1 MKLARSLVA
10 PVVLTLGLGA
20 GCGTEPGR
28 LVAEIVGPAEA
39 DPLVF
44 HGNCFAGWQ
53 LRVELR
59 VRESGGT
66 AVWIERLH
74 YRLADE
80 GLGVGLVE
88 EALDTAAIEERFGE
102 SLVPANGARV
112 LTLGALSTA
121 RPIGPVVLSGS
132 VTGRDEGGSRVG
144 TTFRL
149 TAPSLIVRDPDL
161 GPGGA
166 CPPPAE
172 GRR

>member
-20 GCGTEPGR
+20 GCGSEPGR

-66 AVWIERLH
+66 AVWIERLD
-74 YRLADE
+74 YRLQDE
-80 GLGVGLVE
+80 GLGVSVVE
-88 EALDTAAIEERFGE
+88 ESLDSAAIEERYGE
-102 SLVPANGARV
+102 SLVPPNGSRV
-112 LTLGALSTA
+112 FPLGAPSGE
-121 RPIGPVVLSGS
+121 RPIGPVVLSGT
-132 VTGRDEGGSRVG
+132 VAGRDDGGSRV
-144 TTFRL
+144 TTSFRL
-149 TAPSLIVRDPDL
+149 AAPSLLVRDPDL

-166 CPPPAE
+166 CPPPAAE
-172 GRR
+172 GW